1 MGCQMKLHMNLTDE
15 FYKHAADC
23 EEMARLTHDSES
35 KAAWREL
42 AERFRNV
49 AERTVPPPSSY
60 ASRRA
65 AGHDMRAG
73 RA

>member
-1 MGCQMKLHMNLTDE
+1 MKLHMNLTDE
-15 FYKHAADC
+15 FHKHAADC

-35 KAAWREL
+35 RAAWREL
-42 AERFRNV
+42 AQRFRHV
-49 AERTVPPPSSY
+49 AERTVPLPSH

-65 AGHDMRAG
+65 ASHDMRAG